1 QRLKGWQSD
10 EINFSEDL
18 AQGVLPFRWPGWA
31 ALECQS
37 SPGFETLLIEQKAFE
52 GSQLIH
58 GFKKRRTL
66 GTCIRYAGDL
76 CSFDFYGRRRISVG
90 ITEASHS
97 DRGTGEKKRIG

>member
-1 QRLKGWQSD
+1 L
-10 EINFSEDL
+10 I
-18 AQGVLPFRWPGWA
+18 ALPGQKAGSATGKRWRDFAESASMGG
-31 ALECQS
+31 LECHS

-58 GFKKRRTL
+58 GSKKCRTL
-66 GTCIRYAGDL
+66 VTCIRCAGDL

>member
-1 QRLKGWQSD
+1 MG
-10 EINFSEDL
+10 
-18 AQGVLPFRWPGWA
+18 G
-31 ALECQS
+31 LECHP

-66 GTCIRYAGDL
+66 VTCIRYAGGL

-90 ITEASHS
+90 IKEASHS